1 MLDLMVKP
9 YQNISLLIEKYN
21 LYVEKKLIIFN
32 EKINDREGRK
42 ICWNEKY
49 DYLRIKKKT

>member
-21 LYVEKKLIIFN
+21 LYVEKKLIIFI